1 MKNTLT
7 FSGTDAGD
15 VSDIFYRYIFF
26 QMLVDPFKHLFQT
39 DFLDRRDLGIQDA
52 AGAIRLRESVLCV
65 RACYVGD
72 LLCVYCC
79 NGDGLLEESQ
89 DRRMTL
95 KAIKIQFV
103 FIFI

>member
-39 DFLDRRDLGIQDA
+39 DFLDRRDLGIQGA
-52 AGAIRLRESVLCV
+52 AGAIVPAQGISVVCASPLR
-65 RACYVGD
+65 G
-72 LLCVYCC
+72 
-79 NGDGLLEESQ
+79 
-89 DRRMTL
+89 
-95 KAIKIQFV
+95 
-103 FIFI
+103 